1 MARGGKRGHKGRGK
15 SYTNPEAL
23 ERQRVKD
30 EKERE
35 WRKAR
40 GEVVTDT
47 SEDEDSSGSG
57 SDSSGSGN
65 DASGSE
71 DGIAFSKEEGGA
83 KGGPTDRAAAKA
95 KKAAEKAERAAKQ
108 LPPRDM
114 PPSSSSD
121 SDSEDE
127 SRKPKGAEGMIQ
139 VENPNL
145 VVKKNKKVS
154 QLEKEVGGSKEAS
167 SSSSKKEKAPEKP
180 QLSRREAEADPLVVH
195 WDGAVT
201 PDYTPAHK
209 AAAAAHFAAK
219 GWPVV
224 GLYGGYHLIGKRE
237 AEPYYGLGYG
247 YGGYGLG
254 YGGYGYLG

>member
-83 KGGPTDRAAAKA
+83 KAGPTDRAAAKA

-114 PPSSSSD
+114 PPSSSSE

-154 QLEKEVGGSKEAS
+154 QLDKEVGGSKEGS
-167 SSSSKKEKAPEKP
+167 SSSSKKDKAPEKP
-180 QLSRREAEADPLVVH
+180 QLSRREREEIEKQRARALYQKRHAEGKTDEAKADLARLAIIRKQRE
-195 WDGAVT
+195 DAEKKRQEERI
-201 PDYTPAHK
+201 AK
-209 AAAAAHFAAK
+209 ENAAK
-219 GWPVV
+219 EQREDKV
-224 GLYGGYHLIGKRE
+224 GGGRRKK
-237 AEPYYGLGYG
+237 
-247 YGGYGLG
+247 
-254 YGGYGYLG
+254 